1 MRRNIQLSLALAM
14 AVSLAGVLSHAQ
26 SSGEATYKAKCSM
39 CHGDKGAADTPVAKA
54 FKMRPLSDPAVR
66 DQSEAKMVD
75 AVVAGNGR
83 MPPFKDKLTYAEI
96 KAAVDY
102 FRNLK

>member
-1 MRRNIQLSLALAM
+1 
-14 AVSLAGVLSHAQ
+14 
-26 SSGEATYKAKCSM
+26 
-39 CHGDKGAADTPVAKA
+39 
-54 FKMRPLSDPAVR
+54 MRPLSDPAVR